1 MIGTYETLDELQR
14 AYERATTAPD
24 LGGAGDTTGGGGG
37 LSADVSARDAT
48 DTVTDAL
55 RDEGISPPPDS
66 DLDLEDYVKTDV
78 KRGSRGETT
87 IGTREATIRVGPNG
101 NILPSPSSL
110 PDLDPCTQRR
120 LQKATD
126 WLDFEFFEL
135 PGGDYDVQVQHVD
148 VATSEITEADY
159 AGWN

>member
-110 PDLDPCTQRR
+110 PD
-120 LQKATD
+120 